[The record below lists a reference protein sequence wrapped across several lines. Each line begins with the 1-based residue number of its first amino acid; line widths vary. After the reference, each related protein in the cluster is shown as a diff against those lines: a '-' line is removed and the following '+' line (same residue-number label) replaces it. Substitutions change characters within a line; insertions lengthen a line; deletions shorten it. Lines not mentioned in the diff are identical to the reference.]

1 MQIVQV
7 SSRRQKKQFIDFP
20 HDLYKGDPN
29 YVPAIY
35 LDQKQVMN
43 PKKNPFFQ
51 HSKADLFLAIREG
64 EIVGRIAAIRNN
76 NYNKF
81 AKEKVGYFGFFDVVN
96 DYTVAKA
103 LLQHAVNWVKS
114 EKLAAIYGPT
124 NFTTNETAGVLIDG
138 FDRPPVIW
146 MTYNKPYYGEFLK
159 RFGFGKRMDLFAY
172 KVPTQTV
179 SQKSLDISARLEERL
194 KRKGVIV
201 RTVRMKDFQKEVDA
215 IRDIYM
221 GAWEANWGF
230 VPPTE
235 AEFEDLAV
243 GLKLIVDPEMVF
255 VAEHEGKPVGFFL
268 ALPDINQIMIK
279 QKRGRII
286 PFGAF
291 KLLFGKKKVTI
302 LRILL
307 LGVLPE
313 YRKMG
318 IEAVFYANIIRY
330 AQANNIEFGEGSWV
344 LEDNEMMNKG
354 MQNLNGEI
362 YKTYRIYEKRIDE

>member
-1 MQIVQV
+1 MQIIQV
-7 SSRRQKKQFIDFP
+7 TTRKQKRQFIDFP

-29 YVPAIY
+29 YVPAMY
-35 LDQKQVMN
+35 LDQKEVMN
-43 PKKNPFFQ
+43 PKKNPFFL
-51 HSKADLFLAIREG
+51 HSKADLFLAIRNKK
-64 EIVGRIAAIRNN
+64 IVGRIAAIRNN

-81 AKEKVGYFGFFDVVN
+81 AKENVGYFGFFDVVN
-96 DYTVAKA
+96 DYTVAET
-103 LLQHAVNWVKS
+103 LLQKAVDWVKA
-114 EKLAAIYGPT
+114 EKLEGIYGPT

-138 FDRPPVIW
+138 FDSPPVVW
-146 MTYNKPYYGEFLK
+146 MTYNKPYYAEFLN

-194 KRKGVIV
+194 KKRGIIV
-201 RTVRMKDFQKEVDA
+201 RTVRMKDFKQEVNSIRA
-215 IRDIYM
+215 IYQ
-221 GAWEANWGF
+221 GAWEQNWGF
-230 VPPTE
+230 VPPTQE
-235 AEFEDLAV
+235 EFDSLAV
-243 GLKLIVDPEMVF
+243 GLKMIVNTDMVF
-255 VAEHEGKPVGFFL
+255 IAEHEKKPVGFFL

-286 PFGAF
+286 PFGIF
-291 KLLFGKKKVTI
+291 RLLFGKNKTTI

-318 IEAVFYANIIRY
+318 IEAIFYAKIIRF
-330 AQANNIEFGEGSWV
+330 AQANNIAFGEGSWI

-354 MQNLNGEI
+354 MQSLNGEI
-362 YKTYRIYEKRIDE
+362 YKTYRIYEKKI